1 MNAYMATYVDDDM
14 DDEVGIPAHLLT
26 AQHQRWTILAYFQP
40 IYNIFSAHLQYT
52 FSPFFNLFFQ
62 PITAH
67 YYSIY
72 NKHIAHIDK
81 QLIFYYIR
89 T

>member
-40 IYNIFSAHLQYT
+40 IC
-52 FSPFFNLFFQ
+52 NLFSRE
-62 PITAH
+62 TRERDG
-67 YYSIY
+67 SRE
-72 NKHIAHIDK
+72 
-81 QLIFYYIR
+81 QLID
-89 T
+89 